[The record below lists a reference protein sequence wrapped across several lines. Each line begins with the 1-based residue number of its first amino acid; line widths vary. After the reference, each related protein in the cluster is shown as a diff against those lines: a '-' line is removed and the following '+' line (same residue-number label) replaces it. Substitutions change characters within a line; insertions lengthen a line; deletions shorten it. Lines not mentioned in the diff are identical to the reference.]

1 MPRQQMFRPEQ
12 PRYMTRGIAGRLPVL
27 YQILLW
33 DTIDKLRD
41 SGQKLDYLQVFKIMT
56 TENPGREGKLLS
68 IIHSQERPRYQKQYE
83 LPISK
88 DSESINGIIYVIDD
102 GEYATMLW
110 ADEY

>member
-1 MPRQQMFRPEQ
+1 MPKQQMFRPGQ
-12 PRYMTRGIAGRLPVL
+12 SRYMTRGIAEELPFL

-41 SGQKLDYLQVFKIMT
+41 SGQRMDYLQIFKITT
-56 TENPGREGKLLS
+56 TENPDREGKLLS

-88 DSESINGIIYVIDD
+88 DSESVNGKIYVIDD